1 MAAPILL
8 FIKRLI
14 SMKFS
19 ILLPTKN
26 GAKYLKSC
34 IDSVLS
40 QDYEDMELIVFDN
53 ANTDNTPEIVKLF
66 SDDKRLKYFRT
77 DSVVSVTDNWNNAL
91 KKSSGDYVLMIG
103 DDDFL
108 LPGYF
113 DTIDSIIEEN
123 NSPDGISYC
132 GYTFIHPDALD
143 NKVGYYSNPHFN
155 YENKFIDGE
164 IISKNQLKSIVYD
177 MFKFHNRI
185 PLNTIPHIWSR
196 EVINRVE
203 GDLFRPPYPDHF
215 ALNAIL
221 LKANTWVF
229 SKKQLYIIGVTPKSY
244 GHYVFSDEQKDG
256 EDYLGISGEFPGQ
269 LPGSALIN
277 NMYVWLQLLKDN
289 YPNFLS
295 NIHISRNNYVKHQV
309 HYWISQYRHGSINR
323 KDLFHRFGLLTLK
336 DKFSLISIL
345 WHKRSILAMYSML
358 KTLNPSKIDTFYYG
372 PQSLKGISN
381 SNDLYNKV
389 IKK

>member
-1 MAAPILL
+1 
-8 FIKRLI
+8 
-14 SMKFS
+14 MKFS
-19 ILLPTKN
+19 VLLPTKN

-40 QDYEDMELIVFDN
+40 QDYIDMELIVFDN

-66 SDDKRLKYFRT
+66 SDDKRLKYYRT
-77 DSVVSVTDNWNNAL
+77 DSAVSVSDNWNNAL

-132 GYTFIHPDALD
+132 GYVFIYPNALD
-143 NKVGYYSNPHFN
+143 NKVSYYSNPHFN
-155 YENKFIDGE
+155 YEKKFTDGK
-164 IISKNQLKSIVYD
+164 IIFENELKSIVYH

-185 PLNTIPHIWSR
+185 PLNSLPHIWSR
-196 EVINRVE
+196 RVINRVE

-215 ALNAIL
+215 ALNSIL
-221 LKANTWVF
+221 LKANNWVF
-229 SKKQLYIIGVTPKSY
+229 SKKKLYIIGVTPKSY
-244 GHYVFSDEQKDG
+244 GHFVFSDEPKGG

-289 YPNFLS
+289 YPNFLCDIS
-295 NIHISRNNYVKHQV
+295 ISRNNYVKHQV
-309 HYWISQYRHGSINR
+309 HYWISQYRHRSINR

-336 DKFSLISIL
+336 DKFSLIYIL
-345 WHKRSILAMYSML
+345 WDKRSIKAIYSML
-358 KTLNPSKIDTFYYG
+358 TTLKLSKVDTFYYG
-372 PQSLKGISN
+372 PQPLEGISN
-381 SNDLYNKV
+381 SNDLYNRV